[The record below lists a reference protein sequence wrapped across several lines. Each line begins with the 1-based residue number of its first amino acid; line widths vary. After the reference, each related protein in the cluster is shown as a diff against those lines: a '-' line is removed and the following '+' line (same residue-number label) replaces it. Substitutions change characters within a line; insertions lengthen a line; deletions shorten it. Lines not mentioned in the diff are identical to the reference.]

1 MRGSSQGKGQNKIEE
16 IHRRPQ
22 QLNRVMSEEKQV
34 QNNLK
39 YYIWSNRAR
48 SDNNINN
55 VPWFSPQLA
64 H

>member
-55 VPWFSPQLA
+55 VP
-64 H
+64 